1 VYGSRAVWKREKE
14 WLIQKILHWSTKK
27 GPEDRS
33 YTNSSGSPS
42 HKIAAMRY
50 LLK

>member
-1 VYGSRAVWKREKE
+1 VEERKRMVN
-14 WLIQKILHWSTKK
+14 TKDPPLENK
-27 GPEDRS
+27 KAPEARS